1 MRPALRSFLGFCLLV
16 AAACAGVPPPSPVG
30 AQPLDLAIRS
40 DPLLLKLDEPGL
52 RRIGKLIWRGGISM
66 TATSPNFGGWADL
79 HVSPDG
85 RTLTAISDLGSWL
98 TATVAYDSSGNLIG
112 LDQARIGSLRGLDGK
127 PLAGKLETDAEGL
140 AAMPDGSWLVS
151 FERNH
156 RIWRYPTLDGT
167 PVPINLPEDFARQPE
182 NGGVE
187 ALTMLPDGRIV
198 AISEEYSL
206 SPGSLVGWIGQP
218 GADGRYSWQT
228 FQYASIPDFNPTALA
243 TTPEGDLLML
253 DRAYDV
259 ARGVRIRVL
268 RVEAAELRPGNTIH
282 PRELA
287 RLVSPVAVD
296 NLEGVAAS
304 KGSRGETLLWLISD
318 DNFNAIQ
325 RNLLL
330 LFELE
335 K

>member
-1 MRPALRSFLGFCLLV
+1 M
-16 AAACAGVPPPSPVG
+16 
-30 AQPLDLAIRS
+30 
-40 DPLLLKLDEPGL
+40 
-52 RRIGKLIWRGGISM
+52 
-66 TATSPNFGGWADL
+66 
-79 HVSPDG
+79 
-85 RTLTAISDLGSWL
+85 
-98 TATVAYDSSGNLIG
+98 
-112 LDQARIGSLRGLDGK
+112 
-127 PLAGKLETDAEGL
+127 
-140 AAMPDGSWLVS
+140 
-151 FERNH
+151 
-156 RIWRYPTLDGT
+156 
-167 PVPINLPEDFARQPE
+167 
-182 NGGVE
+182 
-187 ALTMLPDGRIV
+187 
-198 AISEEYSL
+198 
-206 SPGSLVGWIGQP
+206 
-218 GADGRYSWQT
+218 
-228 FQYASIPDFNPTALA
+228 
-243 TTPEGDLLML
+243 ML

-268 RVEAAELRPGNTIH
+268 RFEAAELRPGNTIH